1 MFEKDQNNSIY
12 ILLSISEIEVEPEE
26 GTDDQN
32 LPGQVHIND
41 PSKFQQLHLPFQ
53 NEAKPS
59 FRSDVLSL
67 YPCQQRLEVK

>member
-32 LPGQVHIND
+32 LPGQVLINEYN
-41 PSKFQQLHLPFQ
+41 QYLI
-53 NEAKPS
+53 
-59 FRSDVLSL
+59 
-67 YPCQQRLEVK
+67 